1 MKKTVTKG
9 PKTCCNYAYKLC
21 FVQFVYM
28 HMTLCKIHSSVSPFM
43 FLDYQSKGLPVLWVS
58 LWGMRYTKTD
68 LFFFFFFII
77 VVLHNS
83 AHYASDAT
91 LNERN
96 EIPSCALLQNWTQLC
111 MPLVSKSSFL
121 SCVIQIE
128 PLSPFSLPNNSAMF
142 IHVETRC
149 FPLRRNMQRPAQS
162 NKPGGADDSC
172 GRARCGAELE
182 WQNEITG
189 ER

>member
-1 MKKTVTKG
+1 MLQLCLQAMLCTVCLHAHDIMQDPFIGFPFYVLGLSVKG
-9 PKTCCNYAYKLC
+9 FTSI
-21 FVQFVYM
+21 M
-28 HMTLCKIHSSVSPFM
+28 
-43 FLDYQSKGLPVLWVS
+43 GVS
-58 LWGMRYTKTD
+58 LGYALHKDRS
-68 LFFFFFFII
+68 FFFFFFII